1 MYNLPLI
8 LTVLRMVLTPV
19 FVVLFWQDNWL
30 ACTAAIVVFTVAALT
45 DMWDGRIAR
54 RRGLVSQWGT
64 FLDPLADKLLIG
76 ATFVCFVLK
85 GFMPWSAVL
94 LIFGRDI
101 LVTVLRVR
109 AIKQHVTLP
118 TTNLAKAK
126 TVAQFIAI
134 YVIFLYGLLQSCC
147 PGHVVERVVG
157 HLVTGA
163 LFAVIWLTVYT
174 GLAYIRT
181 YNRLTNQVG

>member
-1 MYNLPLI
+1 MYNLPLV
-8 LTVLRMVLTPV
+8 LTVLRILLTPV
-19 FVVLFWQDNWL
+19 FVTLFWLDGWL
-30 ACTAAIVVFTVAALT
+30 AFSAAILVFTVAALT

-85 GFMPWSAVL
+85 GFMSWGVVG
-94 LIFGRDI
+94 LIFCRDI
-101 LVTVLRVR
+101 LVTVLRVS

-134 YVIFLYGLLQSCC
+134 YVIFLYGLLQACC
-147 PGHVVERVVG
+147 PGSAAEPVVSFF
-157 HLVTGA
+157 VTGA
-163 LFAVIWLTVYT
+163 LFGVIWLTVYT
-174 GLAYIRT
+174 GIAYVRT
-181 YNRLTNQVG
+181 YHRLTR